1 MRTGASTASPV
12 ELGKILLTQGAGQLD
27 QQRRLGRHAVLSAQQ
42 MAQRD
47 WDCSRRVD
55 GVEADTAAFAE
66 WELHVARVLPELAVH
81 DLTQRL
87 ADTEERLEAVVHAG
101 RSAGVTWS
109 RMRSVSSRATGGF
122 VRLHG

>member
-1 MRTGASTASPV
+1 MRTGASSASPV
-12 ELGKILLTQGAGQLD
+12 SWERSFSPRVRANSISNGGWVGMQFYPRSKWP
-27 QQRRLGRHAVLSAQQ
+27 SATGI
-42 MAQRD
+42 APD
-47 WDCSRRVD
+47 GVD